1 MNERFFSLPPERR
14 KRMIN
19 AGYKVFSAYPYK
31 KAPTSSIAEA
41 AGVSKPLLFHYFG
54 NKKGLYL
61 FLLET
66 ALKTADSIA
75 DEEDLAG
82 ERDFFM
88 YIMKNLRREIR
99 LMSKYPD
106 MLRFLNAAYFETDPE
121 VSADIKRI
129 KARYMNHDTAN
140 ILVNIDRSRFKD
152 PEAPEK
158 LLKLITLAVEGYM
171 SVNRQ
176 EVFKNPD
183 KALKEMEA
191 LILSLRDN
199 YYKG

>member
-1 MNERFFSLPPERR
+1 
-14 KRMIN
+14 
-19 AGYKVFSAYPYK
+19 
-31 KAPTSSIAEA
+31 
-41 AGVSKPLLFHYFG
+41 
-54 NKKGLYL
+54 
-61 FLLET
+61 
-66 ALKTADSIA
+66 
-75 DEEDLAG
+75 
-82 ERDFFM
+82 
-88 YIMKNLRREIR
+88 
-99 LMSKYPD
+99 MSKYPD
-106 MLRFLNAAYFETDPE
+106 MLRFLNAAYFETDPL

-129 KARYMNHDTAN
+129 KARYMKHDTSS
-140 ILVNIDRSRFKD
+140 ILENTDRSRFRD

-199 YYKG
+199 YYKA